1 MSHITQKLLYG
12 ESRIVIFGAGYIGYS
27 TAAFYAKKGVESLL
41 IDIDKTKVDKI
52 NKGEPPY
59 PELQGWL
66 GFDVSPVSHLIK
78 ATTDWKQVLEPE
90 VEVVFICVN
99 TERGAE
105 PWTDALEDVSLKI
118 TEHPNDPLVI
128 IESTMAPGWVETIVL
143 PIIGERIVVA
153 PRRDWFTLAGMSLE
167 VLDRVVGATDK
178 ETLIEAVEVLGII
191 SQNIHP
197 ASNFKVA
204 ELVKSIENAY
214 RQVGIA
220 LSYQLATKFPYINIR
235 EALALAATKWNM
247 ELYQPSVGI
256 GGYCLPLA
264 PKYLL
269 SAADNDI
276 SIFKEAIKSDEEMT
290 KQIAESLKNRGV
302 RNARVLGIAYKGD
315 LKVHVAS
322 PGMRLANILN
332 SMKIITGIHD
342 PLYTFHEILDLDNRA
357 LGVKPTPFPHW
368 QYEYDAT
375 IIACDHTQYKAIR
388 KDDLL
393 VSLKKCKYIIDAYG
407 IWEKY
412 RTLFEEKGINY
423 KVIGEPDW
431 LGSSK

>member
-1 MSHITQKLLYG
+1 MLEPTSYLVQRLLFG

-41 IDIDKTKVDKI
+41 IDIDEAKVEKI

-66 GFDVSPVSHLIK
+66 GFNVSPVSHLIT
-78 ATTDWKQVLEPE
+78 ATTDWKKVLETE

-105 PWTDALEDVSLKI
+105 PWTDALKDVTAKI
-118 TEHPNDPLVI
+118 AQYDECPLVI
-128 IESTMAPGWVETIVL
+128 IESTMAPGWVEEIVL
-143 PIIGERIVVA
+143 PFISGRVAVA
-153 PRRDWFTLAGMSLE
+153 PRRDWFTLAGMTLE
-167 VLDRVVGATDK
+167 ILDRVVGATDE
-178 ETLIEAVEVLGII
+178 ETLIDAIAVLGII
-191 SQNIHP
+191 SQNIHG
-197 ASNFKVA
+197 ASTYKVA

-220 LSYQLATKFPYINIR
+220 LSYQLATKFPHINIR
-235 EALALAATKWNM
+235 EALALASTKWNM

-276 SIFKEAIKSDEEMT
+276 SIFKEAIKADNLMT
-290 KQIAESLKNRGV
+290 QKIAEYLKSKGV
-302 RNARVLGIAYKGD
+302 KTARVLGIAYKGD

-322 PGMRLANILN
+322 PGIRLADTLQSIG
-332 SMKIITGIHD
+332 IVTGIHD
-342 PLYTFHEILDLDNRA
+342 PLYSWKEIQELDT
-357 LGVKPTPFPHW
+357 VKFTPFPHW
-368 QYEYDAT
+368 QYQYDAT
-375 IIACDHTQYKAIR
+375 IITCDHTHYKAIR
-388 KDDLL
+388 KDALL
-393 VSLKKCKYIIDAYG
+393 ESLKKCRYIIDAYG

-412 RTLFEEKGINY
+412 RKLFEEQGINY
-423 KVIGEPDW
+423 KIIGEPGWID
-431 LGSSK
+431 